1 MSTKREFGDYQ
12 TPEAFAQDICC
23 FLKNDLGISPQEVL
37 EPTCGRGNFLRAATI
52 FDAKTITG
60 IEINNDYCKF
70 ASESSIDNRIKVIHG
85 DYFDVKTK
93 GLNYSPEEHILII
106 GNPPWVTNSTLSTL
120 NSSNLP
126 EKSNIK
132 GLRGLDALTGSSNFD
147 ICEYIILDIILRFKD
162 NNATVAMLCK
172 TSVARNIFQEI
183 SRRNIHYNT
192 AKIFEFDATKVFG
205 INASA
210 CLLVIQMIKNKA
222 CTNTCEIARFDAPNK
237 ITKSICYDRGRLLD
251 KSVDMSF
258 DGKCCFV
265 WRQGVKHDCA
275 KIMELTITDN
285 GLVNG
290 NHELV
295 QIEDDYVFPLIK
307 SSMFKAPLIHSFSK
321 NVIVTQKYCR
331 EDTMSIQSIAP
342 KTWEYLNNNK
352 SDFDKRKSSVYRDAP
367 TFSMF
372 GVGDYSYT
380 QYKVGVSGFY
390 KKPLFALLYSDDQ
403 KPVMTDDTSYFIC
416 FDSFDNAYT
425 AMLVLNSYKTQSF
438 LQSISFSDSKRPFTK
453 KVLERLDFSKI
464 LQSLSYQDLKQTESL
479 LNLPNRICNNM
490 YEGFKTMVSQL
501 TSRTLFD

>member
-1 MSTKREFGDYQ
+1 
-12 TPEAFAQDICC
+12 
-23 FLKNDLGISPQEVL
+23 
-37 EPTCGRGNFLRAATI
+37 
-52 FDAKTITG
+52 
-60 IEINNDYCKF
+60 
-70 ASESSIDNRIKVIHG
+70 
-85 DYFDVKTK
+85 
-93 GLNYSPEEHILII
+93 
-106 GNPPWVTNSTLSTL
+106 
-120 NSSNLP
+120 
-126 EKSNIK
+126 
-132 GLRGLDALTGSSNFD
+132 
-147 ICEYIILDIILRFKD
+147 
-162 NNATVAMLCK
+162 
-172 TSVARNIFQEI
+172 
-183 SRRNIHYNT
+183 
-192 AKIFEFDATKVFG
+192 
-205 INASA
+205 
-210 CLLVIQMIKNKA
+210 
-222 CTNTCEIARFDAPNK
+222 
-237 ITKSICYDRGRLLD
+237 
-251 KSVDMSF
+251 MSF

-307 SSMFKAPLIHSFSK
+307 SSMFKTPLIHSFSK

-367 TFSMF
+367 AFSMF

-416 FDSFDNAYT
+416 FDSFNNAYT

-464 LQSLSYQDLKQTESL
+464 LQSLSYQDLKQTEFL

-490 YEGFKTMVSQL
+490 YEEFKTMVSQL